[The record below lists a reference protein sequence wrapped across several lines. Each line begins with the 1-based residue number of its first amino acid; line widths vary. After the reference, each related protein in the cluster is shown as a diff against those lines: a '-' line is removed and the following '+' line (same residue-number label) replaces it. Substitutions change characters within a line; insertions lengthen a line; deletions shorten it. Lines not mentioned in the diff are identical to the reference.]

1 MKVTLDQKD
10 NVNGI
15 ISIDIE
21 KSDYEQNVEK
31 SINQYRNKANI
42 PGFRQGKVPK
52 QLIRKMYGKSILAEE
67 INKLVSNELYKYIQ
81 ENNLNILGEPLPNET
96 EQQEIDFDKDE
107 NFQFKFDIA
116 LAPEF
121 ELVLNKKNKLS
132 YYNVKIED
140 DILDKQIEAYKQ
152 NLGIYEKVEDKSVE
166 TDLIK
171 GVITELENNE
181 PKEEGIVIENGILM
195 PSYLKDEATKE
206 KFVGIG
212 INESIVFNPKT
223 AYDNNEAEIASLL
236 HTTKE
241 KVAEINSDFT
251 FEVKEITRYKAAE
264 LDQAMFDK
272 VLGEGVVSSEE
283 EFRNKIR
290 EIITAQFKPAADSL
304 FMKSARELILNK
316 MKDVQFADEFL
327 KKWLL
332 ISNENNTEE
341 SIEKDYPSI
350 VEDLK
355 FHLAKEKIAKENEIK
370 IERSDIEELAA
381 KVTRA
386 QFAQYGI
393 NSVTPEMEQDF
404 VKRMLSDANTVRNLS
419 ERVIEDKI
427 KDWLKETIKVNDE
440 EITSEEFN
448 KLLDEETAKEVKEE
462 QE

>member
-1 MKVTLDQKD
+1 MKVTLDKKD

-31 SINQYRNKANI
+31 SLNQYRNKANI

-52 QLIRKMYGKSILAEE
+52 QLLRKLYGKSILAEE
-67 INKLVSNELYKYIQ
+67 INKLVSYELYKYIR

-96 EQQEIDFDKDE
+96 EQPDIDFDKDE

-121 ELVLNKKNKLS
+121 ELALNKKNKLT

-140 DILDKQIEAYKQ
+140 NILDKQIEAYKQ
-152 NLGIYEKVEDKSVE
+152 NFGIYEKVEDKSVE

-171 GVITELENNE
+171 GVITELENSE
-181 PKEEGIVIENGILM
+181 PKEDGIVIENGILM

-206 KFVGIG
+206 KFIGIG
-212 INESIVFNPKT
+212 INETIVFNPKT
-223 AYDNNEAEIASLL
+223 AYDNIEAEIASLL
-236 HTTKE
+236 HTTKD
-241 KVAEINSDFT
+241 KVADINSDFS
-251 FEVKEITRYKAAE
+251 FEVKEITRYKSAE
-264 LDQAMFDK
+264 INQALFDK

-290 EIITAQFKPAADSL
+290 EIISAQFKPAADSL
-304 FMKSARELILNK
+304 FMQSARELILNK

-332 ISNENNTEE
+332 VSNERNTEE
-341 SIEKDYPSI
+341 SIEKEYPVI

-355 FHLAKEKIAKENEIK
+355 FHLAKEKIAKENDIK
-370 IERSDIEELAA
+370 IEKADIEKLAVE
-381 KVTRA
+381 VTRA

-393 NSVTPEMEQDF
+393 NSVSPEMEQDF
-404 VKRMLSDANTVRNLS
+404 VKRMLGDANTVRNLS
-419 ERVIEDKI
+419 ERAIEDKI
-427 KDWLKETIKVNDE
+427 KNWLKETVKINDE
-440 EITSEEFN
+440 EVTTEEFN
-448 KLLDEETAKEVKEE
+448 KLLDKDIEKELLEAE
-462 QE
+462 Q